1 MWVPNGCPHEPGL
14 PVVVEYVGGQA
25 SRFGGLDAGLL
36 EHRTN
41 HGGAVGLVLGE
52 RLAGP
57 VPRDQDAAAAQ
68 LPGARSC
75 AFDGHI
81 PGIIPGPGSFGVTP

>member
-41 HGGAVGLVLGE
+41 HGGASALCSVSVL
-52 RLAGP
+52 P
-57 VPRDQDAAAAQ
+57 VQCRETKTRRPPSSQAHGRAPSTGTS
-68 LPGARSC
+68 PGSSPA
-75 AFDGHI
+75 
-81 PGIIPGPGSFGVTP
+81 PGPSG